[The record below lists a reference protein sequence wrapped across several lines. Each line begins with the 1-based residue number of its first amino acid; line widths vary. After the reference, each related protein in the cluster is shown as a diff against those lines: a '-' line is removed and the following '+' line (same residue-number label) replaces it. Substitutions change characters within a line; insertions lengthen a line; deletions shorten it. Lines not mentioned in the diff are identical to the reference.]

1 MVVTDRASKRTSV
14 LRGGLLAVLLLSL
27 AAEAAELPDY
37 GPLTGTYEGH
47 VFNGGDLDPVVT
59 TFEILP
65 DGRLRGHYYID
76 EETGPVEGIVTNVY
90 LLEGRAYSVEWTDK
104 HGEGQAVLSFSA
116 DFSSFNG
123 YWIDGLDGSSHPWT
137 GVKQ

>member
-1 MVVTDRASKRTSV
+1 MAVTGRAFRQKHLV
-14 LRGGLLAVLLLSL
+14 AGGLLAGLVLSL
-27 AAEAAELPDY
+27 AAEGAERPDY
-37 GPLTGTYEGH
+37 GPLTGTYEGQ
-47 VFNGGDLDPVVT
+47 VFNGGDLDPIVT
-59 TFEILP
+59 TFEFLP
-65 DGRLRGHYYID
+65 DGRLRGQYYID
-76 EETGPVEGIVTNVY
+76 EETGPIEGIVTNVY